1 MSVAAYRPERDDI
14 WFEVKQDPERFFA
27 VLRARHLIDD
37 EAYAT
42 EMKALQAK
50 PVITGVRDLIVAWPT
65 VWEEADEDR
74 ITFLNLLADRG
85 IISHETVLAW
95 QAETEVGPTPVGPL
109 AEEVKAAVYAVA
121 TSAATRHIQAWLT
134 GLWEWIKEHL
144 GPLIDM
150 VVGAVKSVVLTAWE
164 YVKSFGQDLVVKIYK
179 SFTQMVDGF
188 APITPENVTP
198 LIAKLYLAAYGFG
211 IGAHLTAL
219 GVEAVHPFKNLGMS
233 QVAAMIGDF
242 SGFSRLAGA
251 TVGVLE
257 SKVVGT
263 ATTYALMSKFRP
275 VVPDT
280 GTLQTMAVKGDI
292 DLAKFRRLMGY
303 YGYSDE
309 YLDDIV
315 RTMYREPMYRELL
328 IMAESD
334 VATDAWMIDKL
345 RRAGYDSAD
354 AAVMHKA
361 LLKRIA
367 LTQRNSYYSEAFKLY
382 KEGYINQDLF
392 ARVLDELEMRPEAKQ
407 FAVKAANLAYLYD
420 ATSDQVK
427 YWCDSY
433 QKDLLTDD
441 QLRLH
446 LSLLGIV
453 PERVWLLAQIQRV
466 KKYKKPSQPTAS
478 GLEKVTAQV
487 QDKYSQAYIQLYR
500 KGLID
505 TDMLL
510 GDLVAIGIVPDL
522 AEATVFLEAAR
533 AA

>member
-1 MSVAAYRPERDDI
+1 MSVAAYLPEYEKE
-14 WFEVKQDPERFFA
+14 WAASGKDPITFFFM
-27 VLRARHLIDD
+27 LKELGYIDQ
-37 EAYAT
+37 AT
-42 EMKALQAK
+42 YEIEIGLPKETI
-50 PVITGVRDLIVAWPT
+50 VTGVAPETLAP
-65 VWEEADEDR
+65 EAIKAQMGEALYDFYEGK
-74 ITFLNLLADRG
+74 TLQ
-85 IISHETVLAW
+85 HETGWLAS
-95 QAETEVGPTPVGPL
+95 L
-109 AEEVKAAVYAVA
+109 
-121 TSAATRHIQAWLT
+121 WL
-134 GLWEWIKEHL
+134 WIKEHL

-150 VVGAVKSVVLTAWE
+150 VVGAVKSALLTAWE
-164 YVKSFGQDLVVKIYK
+164 WIKSQLEALGGLIFKGVSSLL
-179 SFTQMVDGF
+179 SG
-188 APITPENVTP
+188 ASPITPEQAP
-198 LIAKLYLAAYGFG
+198 MLALKLYGFAMTQGMAAHS
-211 IGAHLTAL
+211 IAVIT
-219 GVEAVHPFKNLGMS
+219 ENVHPLKNLGLS
-233 QVAAMIGDF
+233 QIAAMVGDLSAFGRIAAATIGVYT
-242 SGFSRLAGA
+242 SVALAGPMR
-251 TVGVLE
+251 
-257 SKVVGT
+257 
-263 ATTYALMSKFRP
+263 YAVQSETRP
-275 VVPDT
+275 VIPDAR
-280 GTLQTMAVKGDI
+280 TLQTLAVKQDI
-292 DLAKFRRLMGY
+292 TLDEFRNQMKYHGFRDYWIGRIEA
-303 YGYSDE
+303 S
-309 YLDDIV
+309 
-315 RTMYREPMYRELL
+315 MYREPMYRELL

-334 VATDAWMIDKL
+334 VATDAWMVDKL
-345 RRAGYDSAD
+345 RRAGYDSTD

-367 LTQRNSYYSEAFKLY
+367 LTQRSSYYSQAFSLF

-478 GLEKVTAQV
+478 GLEKVTTQV